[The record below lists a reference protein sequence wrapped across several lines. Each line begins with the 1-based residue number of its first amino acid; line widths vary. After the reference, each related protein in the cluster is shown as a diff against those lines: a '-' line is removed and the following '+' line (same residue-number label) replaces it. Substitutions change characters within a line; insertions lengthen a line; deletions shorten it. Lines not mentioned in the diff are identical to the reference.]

1 MTDALTKYVELVP
14 LPNKEADTV
23 ANAIFDKWYCRFGAP
38 LDIVTDQGKEFCAK
52 LSNELF
58 KRLGTNHFTMSPHHP
73 QCNSQAEVAN
83 KTIAKYL
90 ASFCDDS
97 TLDWELYLAPL
108 MFSYNTSFHRSIK
121 TTPCYL
127 TFGMEPRLPN
137 LPTPDLR
144 QKFYGESLTDDIIRK
159 LLIARNVARQNNE
172 DASDVARS
180 QYDSKAL
187 PHKFLPN
194 QLVLLDEHS
203 FLHKNQKLAPKWSGP
218 HKIVRLKGD
227 ANAEILLR
235 HNSKK
240 TVVHTNRLKPYFV
253 ALSNS
258 AFHPDTLP
266 PLPNSPSQS
275 LQTASH
281 PPPNDDYNTPQNDV
295 LPTSLEVTSTAPSP
309 AVTLPAQQISP
320 HRRTRLSS
328 SSSSV
333 MPPVLPDEAPPAM
346 RTRLRTQSTVSTH
359 STPAKQR
366 IFMPP
371 VAFKPLPI
379 FERGEGLEADNT
391 INEGIT
397 INYID
402 ADNSW
407 TLVQKRKKK
416 KTKQDGQEKRW
427 NAQQKENFLCFG
439 DIYRSESY
447 KNNRNVDVGPPVA
460 NIPLQQP
467 VAQPPAV
474 VQGIPPAPA
483 VPAPVQLPR
492 VAPGAPPLPVI
503 IVAPLPQPAAQGG
516 QEYPGLE
523 AIPEEYEEE
532 DEPQPQGAGYRS
544 PTSSSSSASGSDD
557 TLTAEDFD
565 TAPNTPATRPK
576 DPPSLSGAK
585 GDDLLTEF

>member
-1 MTDALTKYVELVP
+1 
-14 LPNKEADTV
+14 
-23 ANAIFDKWYCRFGAP
+23 
-38 LDIVTDQGKEFCAK
+38 
-52 LSNELF
+52 
-58 KRLGTNHFTMSPHHP
+58 MSPHHP
-73 QCNSQAEVAN
+73 QCNNQAEVAN
-83 KTIAKYL
+83 KTITKYL

-121 TTPCYL
+121 TTPFYL

-144 QKFYGESLTDDIIRK
+144 RKFYGESSTDDIICK
-159 LLIARNVARQNNE
+159 LLIARNVARQNNK
-172 DASDVARS
+172 DASDVARA
-180 QYDSKAL
+180 QYDSKAT

-194 QLVLLDEHS
+194 QLVLLDKHS

-218 HKIVRLKGD
+218 HKIVRLKGE

-253 ALSNS
+253 AFSNS
-258 AFHPDTLP
+258 AFHLDDLP
-266 PLPNSPSQS
+266 TSPPSANQS
-275 LQTASH
+275 LQTNSH
-281 PPPNDDYNTPQNDV
+281 PPPHDDYDTTQNNL
-295 LPTSLEVTSTAPSP
+295 LPTFLEVTDTAPSP
-309 AVTLPAQQISP
+309 AVTQPAQQISP
-320 HRRTRLSS
+320 RCRACLSS

-333 MPPVLPDEAPPAM
+333 MPPILPDEAPPAM
-346 RTRLRTQSTVSTH
+346 RTRSRTQSTVSTH

-366 IFMPP
+366 IFMPQ
-371 VAFKPLPI
+371 VAFEPLPI

-397 INYID
+397 INYVD

-427 NAQQKENFLCFG
+427 NAQQKKNFLRFG

-447 KNNRNVDVGPPVA
+447 KNYQNVNVGPPVA

-467 VAQPPAV
+467 EAQPPAA
-474 VQGIPPAPA
+474 VQGIPPPPA
-483 VPAPVQLPR
+483 VPAPVQLPP
-492 VAPGAPPLPVI
+492 VAAGAPPLPVI
-503 IVAPLPQPAAQGG
+503 IVTPPPQPAAQGG

-523 AIPEEYEEE
+523 AIPEEDEEE
-532 DEPQPQGAGYRS
+532 D
-544 PTSSSSSASGSDD
+544 
-557 TLTAEDFD
+557 
-565 TAPNTPATRPK
+565 
-576 DPPSLSGAK
+576 
-585 GDDLLTEF
+585 